1 MQNYNSTNYVR
12 RIDII
17 EIKKEENKLN
27 ELGVVFAID
36 LLKYLKCGG
45 DKSNLNIDHIY
56 NVLSGKNE
64 NNNQTLQVPTHIL
77 DKGESQINV
86 RL

>member
-45 DKSNLNIDHIY
+45 DKSNLNIDHVY
-56 NVLSGKNE
+56 NVLSGIE
-64 NNNQTLQVPTHIL
+64 DNNQVLQVPTHIL
-77 DKGESQINV
+77 DKGDAQINV

>member
-12 RIDII
+12 RVDII

-36 LLKYLKCGG
+36 LLKYLKMGG
-45 DKSNLNIDHIY
+45 DKSNLNIDHVY
-56 NVLSGKNE
+56 NVLSGIE
-64 NNNQTLQVPTHIL
+64 GNNNQTLQIPTHIL
-77 DKGESQINV
+77 DKGDAQINV

>member
-45 DKSNLNIDHIY
+45 DKSNLNIDHVY
-56 NVLSGKNE
+56 NVLSGIE
-64 NNNQTLQVPTHIL
+64 DNNQTLQVPTHIL
-77 DKGESQINV
+77 DKGDAQINV

>member
-45 DKSNLNIDHIY
+45 DKSNLNIDHVY

-64 NNNQTLQVPTHIL
+64 NNQVLQVPTHIL
-77 DKGESQINV
+77 DKGDAQINV